1 MLLKWLDYR
10 KNTSL
15 RTDGEARQYLRF
27 KRRMTGRNF
36 ILILLS
42 KGHGGRML
50 LESKVKSSE
59 RVNTLSGALLPQ
71 VLQTLGT
78 SVLKHACL

>member
-1 MLLKWLDYR
+1 
-10 KNTSL
+10 
-15 RTDGEARQYLRF
+15 
-27 KRRMTGRNF
+27 MTGRNF

-50 LESKVKSSE
+50 LENKVKSSE